1 MMPLKEY
8 LEEIKSQVQLP
19 IQLSKNTLSHIWNS
33 INHHKVA
40 DSAVID
46 FPAAVPIIDSP
57 IPE

>member
-33 INHHKVA
+33 ITHHKVA